1 MSFVTGTESNTFVL
15 GCFFCLANLN
25 AQVTFNPGF
34 RGGVNFNHF
43 SKGDQAY
50 YNDGYTSDRNFETK
64 TDFYLGFYGALKLS
78 KFYTLQPEINYSAQ
92 GSQSNSN
99 YSNNNNYYYNNNNYY
114 IDINDFNDN
123 NNNNNKSYNVDYLSF
138 VVINKFTF
146 NDKFNIHLG
155 PTMDFV
161 VSKNFNNRSDVDLA
175 FILGAGYQITPNFG
189 VEVRVKKGIVPVIVE
204 DDNRT
209 NVVFSVG
216 GTYTFDLK

>member
-1 MSFVTGTESNTFVL
+1 MKFNKQIIKGLLLVLFVFFGILESQ
-15 GCFFCLANLN
+15 
-25 AQVTFNPGF
+25 AQVTFRPGV
-34 RGGVNFNHF
+34 RAGANFSHF
-43 SKGDQAY
+43 TKSDNYNNSYSNIDFTSKTA
-50 YNDGYTSDRNFETK
+50 
-64 TDFYLGFYGALKLS
+64 FYAGLYGTLKLT
-78 KFYTLQPEINYSAQ
+78 KYYTLQPEINYSAQ